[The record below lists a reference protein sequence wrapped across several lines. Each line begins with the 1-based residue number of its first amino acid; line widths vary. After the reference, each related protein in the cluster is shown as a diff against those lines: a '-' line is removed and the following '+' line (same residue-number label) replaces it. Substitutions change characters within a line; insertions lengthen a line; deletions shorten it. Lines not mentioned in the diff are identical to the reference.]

1 MKKKETQHLLK
12 IKKEDYPQIFDFL
25 EGLPRGTKTAHIRE
39 ALLRYIADEGENP
52 RIPTKSRKNSVY
64 VRSEQNGDYN
74 VTSKTKESYHNYM
87 KRQQL
92 TNISDS
98 INDTDS
104 NKKDEEFV
112 NINIDDL

>member
-1 MKKKETQHLLK
+1 
-12 IKKEDYPQIFDFL
+12 
-25 EGLPRGTKTAHIRE
+25 
-39 ALLRYIADEGENP
+39 
-52 RIPTKSRKNSVY
+52 
-64 VRSEQNGDYN
+64 
-74 VTSKTKESYHNYM
+74 M